1 MPKARLKDMTFWEA
15 YLIGGLAVLGIMVL
29 LWLLSPVL
37 RASSIVDSF
46 LLCFSDATLAIRRV

>member
-1 MPKARLKDMTFWEA
+1 MTFWEA

-37 RASSIVDSF
+37 RAPSIVDSF
-46 LLCFSDATLAIRRV
+46 LLRVSGVTLSTRSV